1 MAKIYWETDLYP
13 QFLQSIDSCTIAEYS
28 NYEIQDQIG
37 RLAKRSIT
45 DFKFPKV
52 PLTYEFDGTTNNDT
66 GIEFGYYFDE
76 EVTQKEINV
85 IVARMKQYWVEFQ
98 LSQERIFQNSY
109 YDKDIRLHSPGN
121 TIHNLDKLFKT
132 FKSLADR
139 AEYNYY
145 RVNSSGR
152 PKWGDINDG

>member
-1 MAKIYWETDLYP
+1 MSKYFEDDLFP
-13 QFLQSIDSCTIAEYS
+13 QFLQSLDSCTISEYS
-28 NYEIQDQIG
+28 NFEIQNQISM
-37 RLAKRSIT
+37 LAIRAIA

-52 PLTYEFDGTTNNDT
+52 SLEYSFDETINAATA
-66 GIEFGYYFDE
+66 IAKGYYFLSND
-76 EVTQKEINV
+76 VSQKEYNV

-98 LSQERIFQNSY
+98 LSQERLFYNAY

-132 FKSLADR
+132 FKGLADK

-145 RVNSSGR
+145 RVNAYGR
-152 PKWGDINDG
+152 PTWGDINE